1 VHFIIDV
8 SLYFRGPKYFGD
20 ELCMNK
26 YGSNYH
32 IRMDLNMLVLPYN
45 YLILDFCHF
54 LILVFT

>member
-1 VHFIIDV
+1 MDV
-8 SLYFRGPKYFGD
+8 SLYFHGPKYFGD

-32 IRMDLNMLVLPYN
+32 IRMDLNMLVLHYN

-54 LILVFT
+54 LILDFT